1 MRRRG
6 AFVAVAGGSRPADLR
21 GIRGIRGI
29 RVANA
34 WITADGRLTL
44 RLARAADAR
53 TRLAAGGLRERPVLV
68 P

>member
-6 AFVAVAGGSRPADLR
+6 AFVAVAGGSRPAGL
-21 GIRGIRGI
+21 RGI

-34 WITADGRLTL
+34 WIPPDGRLTL
-44 RLARAADAR
+44 
-53 TRLAAGGLRERPVLV
+53 RLAAGGLRERPVLV

>member
-6 AFVAVAGGSRPADLR
+6 TFVAVAGGSRPAGL
-21 GIRGIRGI
+21 RGI

-53 TRLAAGGLRERPVLV
+53 TRLASGGLRERPVLV